1 MNETTLVKST
11 CDGTTMD
18 VLHIGISTTYRG
30 SGKFHDDDEATIST
44 EYHSKNGCRFKQYT
58 EIGMQVV
65 VIKD

>member
-1 MNETTLVKST
+1 
-11 CDGTTMD
+11 MD